1 MNSITE
7 IIVQEVQ
14 NQRKQLRKS
23 DQDALTS
30 DFIFFPKTQHST
42 WASFKWHESLTRTV
56 KSDSCMLTILPER

>member
-42 WASFKWHESLTRTV
+42 
-56 KSDSCMLTILPER
+56 